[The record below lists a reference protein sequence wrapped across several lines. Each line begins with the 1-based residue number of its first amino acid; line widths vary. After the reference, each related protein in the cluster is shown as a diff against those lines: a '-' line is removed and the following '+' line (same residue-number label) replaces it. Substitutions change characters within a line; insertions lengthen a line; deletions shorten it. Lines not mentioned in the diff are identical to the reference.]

1 MLQLALMLWRDKVF
15 GWPLSSSG
23 SGSVGESGRGSP
35 SGGRGSR
42 SWCPGSL
49 EGDML
54 LADVRWYVDV
64 LELLTAAGSSWV
76 PF

>member
-1 MLQLALMLWRDKVF
+1 MF
-15 GWPLSSSG
+15 GWPLSLSG

-54 LADVRWYVDV
+54 LADVRWWVDG
-64 LELLTAAGSSWV
+64 LGADNCGWELVGIFGRCT
-76 PF
+76 PPK